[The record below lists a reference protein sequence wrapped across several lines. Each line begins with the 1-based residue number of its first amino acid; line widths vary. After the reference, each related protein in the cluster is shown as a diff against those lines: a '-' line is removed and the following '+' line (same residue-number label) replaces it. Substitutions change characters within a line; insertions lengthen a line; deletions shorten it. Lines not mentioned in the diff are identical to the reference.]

1 MSTAEASPKACAS
14 SGLGVRRL
22 VTGVIK
28 VWRVGSEMWVD
39 VGRAVAFN
47 YVVQFQ
53 EHSKLHELI
62 SRAFSVEI
70 HMFIVS

>member
-1 MSTAEASPKACAS
+1 MVSVVFAS

-28 VWRVGSEMWVD
+28 AWRVGSEMWVD

-47 YVVQFQ
+47 YAFQ
-53 EHSKLHELI
+53 I
-62 SRAFSVEI
+62 VET
-70 HMFIVS
+70 FGTN

>member
-1 MSTAEASPKACAS
+1 MPQCVAAS
-14 SGLGVRRL
+14 SGLGARRL

-47 YVVQFQ
+47 YAVQ
-53 EHSKLHELI
+53 I
-62 SRAFSVEI
+62 VET
-70 HMFIVS
+70 FGTN

>member
-1 MSTAEASPKACAS
+1 M
-14 SGLGVRRL
+14 
-22 VTGVIK
+22 TGVIK
-28 VWRVGSEMWVD
+28 AWRVGSEMWVD

-47 YVVQFQ
+47 YAVQSQ